1 VEDKPKDV
9 LLGLSSLEPKRI
21 SAKESICSRVTRH
34 FNNIFVLLPL
44 GKWCR
49 IDRFDV
55 PEEYVQVLL
64 ADMPNAFLNSTRE
77 RRHLRPP
84 VWKDTAKVMH
94 YRTYEIEDIVA
105 ALGQRSGVILHLKK
119 TYLGEKEV
127 SECPKDDG
135 RTALEV
141 AKAKAHGQATNRSPT
156 LQIQIVI
163 GRGEG
168 RATRE
173 FEIIWWPEM
182 FSTGNHGKLTLR
194 FYVSK
199 VVF

>member
-1 VEDKPKDV
+1 M
-9 LLGLSSLEPKRI
+9 
-21 SAKESICSRVTRH
+21 TRH
-34 FNNIFVLLPL
+34 FNIFLVLLLL

-49 IDRFDV
+49 VERFDV

-84 VWKDTAKVMH
+84 VWKDTTKVMH
-94 YRTYEIEDIVA
+94 YRTYEIGDIVA
-105 ALGQRSGVILHLKK
+105 ALGQRSGVTLHLKK
-119 TYLGEKEV
+119 SYLGEKEV

-141 AKAKAHGQATNRSPT
+141 AKAKAHGRATNRSPT

-182 FSTGNHGKLTLR
+182 FSTSNHGKLTLR